1 MANLETVTKKTT
13 KKRADLLLFERGL
26 AESRE
31 KAQALI
37 MAGLVNHPG
46 GKVAKPGDSF
56 PADIPL
62 KLKGRLPY
70 VSRGGIKLAHAL
82 DRFGLEVSDLVALDV
97 GASTGG
103 FTDCLLRRGAQ
114 KVYAVD
120 VGHGQL
126 DYGLRR
132 NPRVVVMEGVNAH
145 HPFPLPLTDPSVAES
160 EKVPFATVDVSFI
173 SVTKVAAN
181 ISDHL
186 EEGGRLVAL
195 VKPQFEARRE
205 EVGRGGV
212 IKDPAVHAKV
222 LARVIVWAVGAGF
235 RVCDLTPSPILGD
248 AGNREFFL
256 LLRK

>member
-1 MANLETVTKKTT
+1 M
-13 KKRADLLLFERGL
+13 LLVERGL
-26 AESRE
+26 TESRE

-37 MAGLVNHPG
+37 MAGLVHHPG

-56 PADIPL
+56 PADISL

-82 DRFGLEVSDLVALDV
+82 NWFGLAVSDLVALDV

-103 FTDCLLRRGAQ
+103 FSDCLLQRGAR

-132 NPRVVVMEGVNAH
+132 DPRVVVMEGVNAH
-145 HPFPLPLTDPSVAES
+145 YPFLLPIPDPSFAES
-160 EKVPFATVDVSFI
+160 EKVPVATVDVSFI

-186 EEGGRLVAL
+186 EEGGRLIAL
-195 VKPQFEARRE
+195 VKPQFEARQE

-222 LARVIVWAVGAGF
+222 LARVIVWAVGIGF
-235 RVCDLTPSPILGD
+235 RVCDLTPSPILGA

-256 LLRK
+256 LLRKR